1 MDTNIDLLAEARQM
15 QVQTVAMRRRI
26 HQQPELGNDLPETRS
41 VVMAAIAGLD
51 LEIIESKQTSGI
63 MATLRGG
70 APG

>member
-1 MDTNIDLLAEARQM
+1 
-15 QVQTVAMRRRI
+15 
-26 HQQPELGNDLPETRS
+26 
-41 VVMAAIAGLD
+41 MAAIAGLD